1 MKLPSDPYIELATG
15 IRMVPAAH
23 GVLSFA
29 NEVRRAVR
37 TAEPTVLAVELP
49 HALQPQVEE
58 LTAALPE
65 IRLLVY
71 KTPGS
76 PALMIPGDP
85 CDALIEAVRLAR
97 EHNIRLELVDT
108 LRGGSEE
115 GYVPMPDGAA
125 VERLGARAFAE
136 QFLRTAA
143 PRPVTDRDRAMA
155 ARLHRLAAA
164 GENVLFVGG
173 MGHADPL
180 AQLLAAPPAPL
191 AHHDGEEDATGLTV
205 RIEPVEEQQLDLL
218 LQEIPWVAYLY
229 DNFRGAHGPE
239 DVFPRE
245 KALRAVLRKAAG
257 YYREFID
264 EEVSLTE
271 WRALG
276 QFLRN
281 LSAVRGRLRP
291 GIYELLTGAKSCVD
305 GDFGAFV
312 YEAACAYPPNQADGF
327 PLRRSGR
334 YRRSMSVYTDLGEGK
349 ERLSPAYPG
358 PEKAEFV
365 INFRRRTPTL
375 EERLSWQEGFAQEL
389 WAGLGICSWPPEDE
403 FIEKFFRLIRERAER
418 QLTEEHHAVE
428 EFATGLLDGVDARET
443 ARRWHEGKLY
453 VRRERKPPGH
463 VGPVVLLWRDLS
475 LSQLRLWR
483 SCLYAENNNE
493 SDIAV
498 FAQPLGDHMAG
509 PGITRSEY
517 YGILSVYP
525 AIGIPDIW
533 AMPPRGNWQTHGQV
547 LLAAAILLTE
557 ERYVAYAAPKPPDPY
572 IRDYARA
579 HGKAIVYLPL
589 GSFSKAQLKKAR
601 RFHILSSKSARNW
614 AGDYIP

>member
-1 MKLPSDPYIELATG
+1 MKLPSEPCIELATG
-15 IRMVPAAH
+15 IGMVPAGH
-23 GVLSFA
+23 GTLSFA

-37 TAEPTVLAVELP
+37 LTQPTVLAVELP
-49 HALQPQVEE
+49 RALQREVLE
-58 LTAALPE
+58 LAAALPE

-71 KTPGS
+71 KTPGE
-76 PALMIPGDP
+76 PALVIPGDP

-115 GYVPMPDGAA
+115 GYVPLPDGAA
-125 VERLGARAFAE
+125 VERLGARLFAE
-136 QFLRTAA
+136 EYFRTA
-143 PRPVTDRDRAMA
+143 PERPITERDRVMA
-155 ARLHRLAAA
+155 ARLRQLAEG

-173 MGHADPL
+173 LGHARAL
-180 AQLLAAPPAPL
+180 ASLLAGLPGALPADL
-191 AHHDGEEDATGLTV
+191 EENTEGLQA
-205 RIEPVEEQQLDLL
+205 RLEPAEEQQLDIV
-218 LQEIPWVAYLY
+218 LQEIPYAAYLY
-229 DNFRGAHGPE
+229 DTFRAAHGPE

-245 KALRAVLRKAAG
+245 QAIATVLQRAAEE
-257 YYREFID
+257 YHEDYD
-264 EEVSLTE
+264 EEVSLAE
-271 WRALG
+271 WRTLG
-276 QFLRN
+276 QFLRS

-291 GIYELLTGAKSCVD
+291 GIYELLTGAKSCID
-305 GDFGAFV
+305 GDFGALV
-312 YEAACAYPPNQADGF
+312 YEAASSYPPNAKRRRPRRRKGRMRRAMSLHADF
-327 PLRRSGR
+327 
-334 YRRSMSVYTDLGEGK
+334 GEGM

-365 INFRRRTPTL
+365 IEFRRRVPTR
-375 EERLSWQEGFAQEL
+375 EEQMLWRESFAQEL
-389 WAGLGICSWPPEDE
+389 WTGTGICSWPPEDE
-403 FIEKFFRLIRERAER
+403 FIESFFRRIRQRAEQ

-453 VRRERKPPGH
+453 VRRERRPPGH
-463 VGPVVLLWRDLS
+463 VGPVVLLWRDLP
-475 LSQLRLWR
+475 LATENVWR

-498 FAQPLGDHMAG
+498 YSQPLGENMAG

-517 YGILSVYP
+517 HGILSVYP

-533 AMPPRGNWQTHGQV
+533 TIPPRGPWRTHGQL
-547 LLAAAILLTE
+547 LLAAAILLTD
-557 ERYVAYAAPKPPDPY
+557 ERYVAYAAAKPPDPY

-579 HGKAIVYLPL
+579 QGRAIVYLPL
-589 GSFSKAQLKKAR
+589 GSFSKAQLRRAR
-601 RFHILSSKSARNW
+601 RFHILASKSARNW